1 MSATGAAENL
11 EDAQFYWDGGG
22 SSNVPD
28 PGFTT
33 TLYGGSDQYGLVP
46 GASASTDIR
55 YRNVATTRDQIKLVG
70 LTLRD
75 YNDPREFKFFN
86 TSFNISYQAQTEETV
101 DVTNFFHPFQSFS
114 SWQKQTVVLSPLSS
128 INLDP
133 GDFDN
138 TKGEISFMLVKPI
151 YSPESSLDERV
162 CFWNYKGTQRFLIG
176 SILVLSGAIKDG
188 YKWKGWSVSPFPD
201 ELQEGDPDPSLG
213 GFIFSNPT
221 NKSVKLIIL
230 TAT

>member
-1 MSATGAAENL
+1 MSATGATL
-11 EDAQFYWDGGG
+11 EDAQFYWDGGS
-22 SSNVPD
+22 SSNAVD

-33 TLYGGSDQYGLVP
+33 TLYGGSDQYALAP
-46 GASASTDIR
+46 GASASTDIV
-55 YRNVATTRDQIKLVG
+55 YRNVALNREQIKIVG
-70 LTLRD
+70 LTLQD

-86 TSFNISYQAQTEETV
+86 TSFNISYQAQTEERV
-101 DVTNFFHPFQSFS
+101 DVTSFFHPLQSFS

-151 YSPESSLDERV
+151 YNPQAAEDEKI

-201 ELQEGDPDPSLG
+201 ELQEGDPDASLG